1 MQVTF
6 RVTRKR
12 TVLVVAALALVT
24 AGGVAYATIP
34 DSNGTIHGCY
44 SNKTGALRVID
55 GSTATCD
62 KGETGLSFHQFSGTP
77 AGGDL
82 SGTYPNP
89 TIANGAVTP
98 SKLAVVPA
106 ARATNSGPVL
116 IPDST
121 ITTVPFD
128 QEDFDTANLH
138 DNAIQNT
145 RLTAPI
151 GGIYVITGHASWPL
165 GTSGGRG
172 IYLSVKTGTTFRRIA
187 GTVQKASD
195 VGESKQTVS
204 AVYLLGPG
212 DYVELEAVQSSGGD
226 ENIQKADFSPAL
238 AMTWVGRAS

>member
-1 MQVTF
+1 MEVTF
-6 RVTRKR
+6 RVTRTR

-24 AGGVAYATIP
+24 VGGVAYATIP

-44 SNKTGALRVID
+44 SNKNGALRVID
-55 GSTATCD
+55 GSSATCD
-62 KGETGLSFHQFSGTP
+62 KGETALSFHQFSGTP

-89 TIANGAVTP
+89 TIADGAVTP

-128 QEDFDTANLH
+128 QEDFDTA
-138 DNAIQNT
+138 
-145 RLTAPI
+145 
-151 GGIYVITGHASWPL
+151 
-165 GTSGGRG
+165 
-172 IYLSVKTGTTFRRIA
+172 K
-187 GTVQKASD
+187 
-195 VGESKQTVS
+195 ETVS
-204 AVYLLGPG
+204 AVYLLGAG
-212 DYVELEAVQSSGGD
+212 DYVELEAVQSSGFT
-226 ENIQKADFSPAL
+226 EAIQKADFSPAL